1 MRKWMSVVLGGALLA
16 GITGCSVRT
25 SGITG
30 ISVDD
35 AGHLTAV
42 LAWCGRGPDIVI
54 VYHDPVGP
62 ETNPAAGTTKDS
74 NAVDA
79 EYRPPAL
86 GGKGA
91 SFRFDAP
98 SGGWT
103 VVPKP
108 LIPVSGIT
116 YGVYGATHD
125 NSSSTAHVG
134 FEAGDVAKL
143 KPGLVLVQ
151 RYDEKKQDAV
161 DVVMS
166 LREFEREG
174 QDPANCV

>member
-1 MRKWMSVVLGGALLA
+1 MSAVLGVALLA
-16 GITGCSVRT
+16 GLTGCSVRT
-25 SGITG
+25 GGITG

-35 AGHLTAV
+35 AGHLTVV
-42 LAWCGRGPDIVI
+42 LAWCGRGPDVVI

-62 ETNPAAGTTKDS
+62 ETNPA
-74 NAVDA
+74 AVDA

-98 SGGWT
+98 SDGWT

-108 LIPVSGIT
+108 LIPAPGVT
-116 YGVYGATHD
+116 YRVYGATHD
-125 NSSSTAHVG
+125 NSSSTANVG